1 MTKTGYV
8 HLDDRGVLEVA
19 GEDARAFLQG
29 LISNDVGKIAPDTAI
44 YAAFLTPQGK
54 YLHDFFL
61 VELGGALLLDCE
73 KERLADL
80 KRRLGM
86 YRLRSKVT
94 LTDRTDDFAVAALI
108 GDGVADSVGLPDGP
122 AGAAVPFAGGVAYLD
137 PRLAAMG
144 VRLMVPGDGA
154 PTALA
159 GTGLA
164 ALGAADYDR
173 CRIRLG
179 LPDGSRDMETERA
192 ILLENGFDELHGVDW
207 EKGCY
212 LGQELTARTKYR
224 ALIKKRLVPVDVDGP
239 LPPLGTPVVFEG
251 KEIGEI
257 RSGSGDVA
265 VALIRLTALEKAAR
279 TDAAFTAGDASV
291 KPTIPAWAVLQKS
304 RMSVRRS
311 RRLSLS
317 GCAS

>member
-1 MTKTGYV
+1 MTKTGFIK
-8 HLDDRGVLEVA
+8 LEDRGVLEITGA
-19 GEDARAFLQG
+19 DARPFLQG
-29 LISNDVGKIAPDTAI
+29 LISNDVEKVGVDAAI

-54 YLHDFFL
+54 YLHDFFI

-94 LTDRTDDFAVAALI
+94 LADRTDDFAVAALI
-108 GDGVADSVGLPDGP
+108 GEGVAGRVGLPDER
-122 AGAAVPFAGGVAYLD
+122 AGAAVPFAGGVAYVD
-137 PRLAAMG
+137 PRLPAIG
-144 VRLMVPGDGA
+144 VRLIVPGDGVD
-154 PTALA
+154 
-159 GTGLA
+159 A
-164 ALGAADYDR
+164 ALGGIGLPALGKPDYER

-179 LPDGSRDMETERA
+179 LPDGSRDMETEKA

-224 ALIKKRLVPVDVDGP
+224 GLIKKRLLPVTVEGP
-239 LPPLGTPVVFEG
+239 LPASGTPVVFDG

-265 VALIRLTALEKAAR
+265 VALIRVAALNQAAS
-279 TDAAFTAGDASV
+279 TGAAFTAGDARV
-291 KPTIPAWAVLQKS
+291 QPAIPAWAVFQKE
-304 RMSVRRS
+304 
-311 RRLSLS
+311 
-317 GCAS
+317 G